1 MVQRDDHDLRE
12 GHQGTREAVQPDD
25 PGRLIRRVGFVGL
38 GNVGA
43 KLAGSLLRD
52 GYELVVHDLDPT
64 AAIPLLDQS
73 ATWATSPAEVA
84 RRCTVVITCLP
95 SPAASAEVVEG
106 DDGLLTAMGAGSLWV
121 EMSTTDEAEVRR
133 LAGRLVEVG
142 AAAADCP
149 VSGGCHRAATGN
161 ISIFAGCDR
170 AVFERLLPVLTTM
183 GRHVLHTGPLGTAS
197 VLKVVTNYL
206 ATAHLAALTEALVT
220 ATGAGMDPATTY
232 DAIRISSG
240 NSFVHETEGQVILNG
255 SRDIGFTLD
264 LVAKDLGLFQSV
276 ADRAE
281 VPLKLSPLLRDLVAE
296 ALDRYG
302 PREWSPNLIR
312 GLEDI
317 TGLDVRAPGFPA
329 QLVDL
334 EPPATGAEVVSCPER
349 CARR

>member
-1 MVQRDDHDLRE
+1 M
-12 GHQGTREAVQPDD
+12 
-25 PGRLIRRVGFVGL
+25 GL

-52 GYELVVHDLDPT
+52 GYDLVTYDLDS
-64 AAIPLLDQS
+64 AAALPLLDGG
-73 ATWATSPAEVA
+73 ATWASSPAEVA
-84 RRCTVVITCLP
+84 RRCPVVITCLP
-95 SPAASAEVVEG
+95 SPAASTAVVEG
-106 DDGLLTAMGAGSLWV
+106 DDGLLSAMGAGSVWV

-133 LAGRLVEVG
+133 LAGRLAEVG
-142 AAAADCP
+142 AVAADCP

-170 AVFERLLPVLTTM
+170 VVFDRLLPVLTSM

-220 ATGAGMDPATTY
+220 ATGAGMDPVTTY
-232 DAIRISSG
+232 EAIRISSG

-276 ADRAE
+276 ADRAG
-281 VPLKLSPLLRDLVAE
+281 VPLALSPLLGNLVAQ

-312 GLEDI
+312 GLEEM

-334 EPPATGAEVVSCPER
+334 EPPAIGAEVVSGVGR
-349 CARR
+349 SAHG